1 MGRYLAELYL
11 PKGAASEV
19 ASATARA
26 RAAAAEAEAEE
37 EGMPIRCLRSIFV
50 PEDETWF
57 LLYDAPTAAAV
68 RRAVERAHLTCA
80 RVVEAVAPR

>member
-11 PKGAASEV
+11 AKGAASEV

-26 RAAAAEAEAEE
+26 RAAAAAAEDEDS
-37 EGMPIRCLRSIFV
+37 PIRCLRSIFV

-57 LLYDAPTAAAV
+57 LLYDGPTAAAV
-68 RRAVERAHLTCA
+68 RRAVDRAGLTCA
-80 RVVEAVAPR
+80 RVVEAVAPQ

>member
-11 PKGAASEV
+11 PRGAAGDV

-26 RAAAAEAEAEE
+26 RAAAAEAED

-57 LLYDAPTAAAV
+57 LLYEAPTAAAV
-68 RRAVERAHLTCA
+68 KRAVERADLTCG
-80 RVVEAVAPR
+80 RVVEAVTPR

>member
-11 PKGAASEV
+11 SKDAAGDV

-26 RAAAAEAEAEE
+26 RTAAAEAEDED
-37 EGMPIRCLRSIFV
+37 MPIRCLRSIFV

-68 RRAVERAHLTCA
+68 NRAVERAALRCA
-80 RVVEAVAPR
+80 RVTEAVAP

>member
-11 PKGAASEV
+11 PRGAARDV

-26 RAAAAEAEAEE
+26 RAAAAEAEDEDR
-37 EGMPIRCLRSIFV
+37 PIRCLRSIFV

-68 RRAVERAHLTCA
+68 RHAVERAGLTCA
-80 RVVEAVAPR
+80 HVVEAVAPR

>member
-11 PKGAASEV
+11 PRGAARDV

-26 RAAAAEAEAEE
+26 RAAAAEAEDEDR
-37 EGMPIRCLRSIFV
+37 PIRCLRSIFV

-68 RRAVERAHLTCA
+68 RHAVERAGLTCTY
-80 RVVEAVAPR
+80 VVEAVAPR

>member
-11 PKGAASEV
+11 PKGAASDV
-19 ASATARA
+19 APATARS
-26 RAAAAEAEAEE
+26 RAAAAEA
-37 EGMPIRCLRSIFV
+37 GDDDTPIRCVRSIFV

-68 RRAVERAHLTCA
+68 RLAVERAGLTCPC
-80 RVVEAVAPR
+80 VVEAVAPR

>member
-11 PKGAASEV
+11 AKGAASAV

-26 RAAAAEAEAEE
+26 RAAAAEAAEE
-37 EGMPIRCLRSIFV
+37 DMPIRCLRSIFV

-68 RRAVERAHLTCA
+68 RRAVERAALPCA
-80 RVVEAVAPR
+80 RVVKAVAPP

>member
-11 PKGAASEV
+11 PKGAEGDV

-26 RAAAAEAEAEE
+26 QAAAAAIEQD
-37 EGMPIRCLRSIFV
+37 GVRVRCLRSIFV

-68 RRAVERAHLTCA
+68 RCAVERAALPCA
-80 RVVEAVAPR
+80 RVVKAVAPG

>member
-11 PKGAASEV
+11 PKGAAGDV

-26 RAAAAEAEAEE
+26 RAAAAKAEE
-37 EGMPIRCLRSIFV
+37 EGTPIRCLRSIFV

-57 LLYDAPTAAAV
+57 LLYDAPTSAAV
-68 RRAVERAHLTCA
+68 RRAVERAALTCA
-80 RVVEAVAPR
+80 RVVEAREE